1 MSYPTSHPII
11 SKRLKIQK
19 GRNEKEKEKEKEKV
33 SYLKYPEIRA
43 L

>member
-19 GRNEKEKEKEKEKV
+19 GRNEKEKEKEKV